1 MNITSAWQIRL
12 SMANNA
18 QSYGTGDLNIL
29 HVDKS
34 VIEDIIIQLNE
45 KFGKE
50 RPLTTAQEKLM

>member
-45 KFGKE
+45 KFGKKDHLLQPKE
-50 RPLTTAQEKLM
+50 N